1 MIRPRLPLLPLLAIS
16 AAFIVAGVAL
26 TTAAPKPSG
35 LPAPVLAAAP
45 VLPEPAAPPLPAAQ
59 AEAPPATFVATPS
72 RFVDVPVEDSGNLED
87 SLPPLD
93 VESAENEAANSDRRV
108 DFVFPESALA
118 SLPVAEVGK
127 TAFPGDKEFIEAVE
141 SLPPGLKDKLKTT
154 IGADFTA
161 LRPIP
166 AGKLR
171 RPL

>member
-1 MIRPRLPLLPLLAIS
+1 
-16 AAFIVAGVAL
+16 
-26 TTAAPKPSG
+26 
-35 LPAPVLAAAP
+35 
-45 VLPEPAAPPLPAAQ
+45 
-59 AEAPPATFVATPS
+59 
-72 RFVDVPVEDSGNLED
+72 VPIEDSGILED

-93 VESAENEAANSDRRV
+93 VEAAEAEASHSERRA
-108 DFVFPESALA
+108 DFVFPEAALA

-127 TAFPGDKEFIEAVE
+127 TAFPGDKEFLEAVNA
-141 SLPPGLKDKLKTT
+141 LPPGLKDKLKDT

>member
-1 MIRPRLPLLPLLAIS
+1 M
-16 AAFIVAGVAL
+16 
-26 TTAAPKPSG
+26 
-35 LPAPVLAAAP
+35 
-45 VLPEPAAPPLPAAQ
+45 PAAPEAVAEPVAPAVP
-59 AEAPPATFVATPS
+59 AEAPPAKFVATPS
-72 RFVDVPVEDSGNLED
+72 RFVDVPIEDAGNLEE

-93 VESAENEAANSDRRV
+93 VESAENEAAHSDRRA
-108 DFVFPESALA
+108 DFVFPESSLA

-141 SLPPGLKDKLKTT
+141 SLPAGLKDKLKAT

>member
-1 MIRPRLPLLPLLAIS
+1 
-16 AAFIVAGVAL
+16 
-26 TTAAPKPSG
+26 
-35 LPAPVLAAAP
+35 
-45 VLPEPAAPPLPAAQ
+45 
-59 AEAPPATFVATPS
+59 VATPS

-93 VESAENEAANSDRRV
+93 VESAENEAANSDRRA

-127 TAFPGDKEFIEAVE
+127 TAFPGDKEFIEAVD
-141 SLPPGLKDKLKTT
+141 SLPPGLKDKLKST

>member
-1 MIRPRLPLLPLLAIS
+1 MSVAPVETPPLAI
-16 AAFIVAGVAL
+16 A
-26 TTAAPKPSG
+26 
-35 LPAPVLAAAP
+35 
-45 VLPEPAAPPLPAAQ
+45 
-59 AEAPPATFVATPS
+59 ATPS

-93 VESAENEAANSDRRV
+93 VESAENEAANSDRRA

>member
-1 MIRPRLPLLPLLAIS
+1 M
-16 AAFIVAGVAL
+16 
-26 TTAAPKPSG
+26 
-35 LPAPVLAAAP
+35 
-45 VLPEPAAPPLPAAQ
+45 
-59 AEAPPATFVATPS
+59 
-72 RFVDVPVEDSGNLED
+72 PVEDSGNLEE

-93 VESAENEAANSDRRV
+93 VESAENEAASSDRRA

-118 SLPVAEVGK
+118 GLPVAEVGK
-127 TAFPGDKEFIEAVE
+127 TAFPGDKEFTEAVE
-141 SLPPGLKDKLKTT
+141 SLPAGLKDKLKST

>member
-1 MIRPRLPLLPLLAIS
+1 V
-16 AAFIVAGVAL
+16 VA
-26 TTAAPKPSG
+26 S
-35 LPAPVLAAAP
+35 
-45 VLPEPAAPPLPAAQ
+45 
-59 AEAPPATFVATPS
+59 APPAAALVSTPS
-72 RFVDVPVEDSGNLED
+72 RFVDVPVEDTRNLEE

-93 VESAENEAANSDRRV
+93 VDAAEAEAASSERRA

-118 SLPVAEVGK
+118 DLPVAEVGK
-127 TAFPGDKEFIEAVE
+127 TAFPGDKDFIEAVE
-141 SLPPGLKDKLKTT
+141 SLPAGLEGKLKST